1 MCCFF
6 ATLLVFGPR
15 LADLLW
21 WLFRPLYFQTIF
33 QGWPIA
39 WWLWP
44 IAGIIF
50 LPWLTLMYLIVAP
63 GGIIGFDWVWLAL
76 ALVGDIVSYGSGYRQ
91 RSSVPGFS

>member
-15 LADLLW
+15 LADLIW
-21 WLFRPLYFQTIF
+21 WLVRPIVFPDYFQLVA
-33 QGWPIA
+33 GA

-44 IAGIIF
+44 ILGIIF

-63 GGIIGFDWVWLAL
+63 GGITGFDWVWLAL
-76 ALVGDIVSYGSGYRQ
+76 ALVGDIASYGSGYRQ
-91 RSSVPGFS
+91 RGSIPGMS